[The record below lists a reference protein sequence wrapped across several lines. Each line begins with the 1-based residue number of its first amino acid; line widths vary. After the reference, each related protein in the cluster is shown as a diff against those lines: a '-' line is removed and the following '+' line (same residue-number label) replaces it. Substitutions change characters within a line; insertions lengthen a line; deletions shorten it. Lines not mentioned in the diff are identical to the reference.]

1 MGQINTNNY
10 PTVDSL
16 TDTDLLIVENA
27 THGTGTTTP
36 KQLRENAIGT
46 DPLQTTAQTVTGAI
60 NELKNSGGLPE
71 NPLSTAHG
79 GTGNSAGY
87 IQTGRST
94 QSALGTGATIE
105 GHNNTGAGT
114 YCHAEGHDNSCG
126 ANASYSHV
134 EGQSNNV
141 SGIASHAE
149 GYGCN
154 VSGNYSHAGG
164 YYSTAGYQN
173 QTAVGKYNNN
183 KSGTLFE
190 VGNGTGTSAKSNAF
204 EVYSD
209 GKTSWDNGSSKFQ
222 FTQSSGVDGYKDAGG
237 IFHAFGGDSYAL
249 VGMGKVQSYSNKL
262 ANTNVYLHRAPKD
275 GDRLFIHFPTEITD
289 SDAQIKIYDEAS
301 GTAYTLGF
309 SFWASGW
316 KLYGLCLLGIADDG
330 LGNLGLSLIYN
341 FEGGTNYIAGTG
353 IEINGSAISNTAPNY
368 GVDVDG
374 ATISSVSSGNL
385 GTYVG
390 ESKYLILY
398 FSASASPYSGGYT
411 LTLSYSGSV
420 SVQEYGTLYDGS
432 SRYNSN
438 ISAGTMLL
446 CEVTDTGTGSS
457 ADPVH
462 VNIIGKIDPNSG
474 GGNTVSK
481 TRYRIS
487 SSSWSSSA
495 NSDGYYTATM
505 TLSPTIGSSPD
516 VYVAG
521 RADDTQP
528 TDTQKT
534 QFSYLKRCKV
544 NGSTLTLYASSKPSS
559 AFYIWVEGVNGTGSG
574 DIVGNVI
581 QPNGESSGG
590 IYYVETD
597 TIRLDLSTWAASGG
611 GMYYS
616 MGKDNVLENVL
627 PANAK
632 LIGVALFAFTGMAT
646 NLFLQFTQGETNPRN
661 IYMLSPVNTFPTSG
675 SSVKL
680 RISYTF

>member
-190 VGNGTGTSAKSNAF
+190 VGNGTGTSARSNAF

-249 VGMGKVQSYSNKL
+249 VGMGQVTSYSNKV
-262 ANTNVYLHRAPKD
+262 ANTNVYLHRAPKE
-275 GDRLFIHFPTEITD
+275 GDRLFINFSQTITD

-301 GTAYTLGF
+301 GTAYTLSF
-309 SFWASGW
+309 NFWASGS
-316 KLYGLCLLGIADDG
+316 KLAGL
-330 LGNLGLSLIYN
+330 
-341 FEGGTNYIAGTG
+341 
-353 IEINGSAISNTAPNY
+353 
-368 GVDVDG
+368 
-374 ATISSVSSGNL
+374 
-385 GTYVG
+385 
-390 ESKYLILY
+390 
-398 FSASASPYSGGYT
+398 
-411 LTLSYSGSV
+411 
-420 SVQEYGTLYDGS
+420 
-432 SRYNSN
+432 
-438 ISAGTMLL
+438 
-446 CEVTDTGTGSS
+446 
-457 ADPVH
+457 
-462 VNIIGKIDPNSG
+462 
-474 GGNTVSK
+474 
-481 TRYRIS
+481 
-487 SSSWSSSA
+487 
-495 NSDGYYTATM
+495 
-505 TLSPTIGSSPD
+505 
-516 VYVAG
+516 
-521 RADDTQP
+521 
-528 TDTQKT
+528 
-534 QFSYLKRCKV
+534 
-544 NGSTLTLYASSKPSS
+544 
-559 AFYIWVEGVNGTGSG
+559 
-574 DIVGNVI
+574 
-581 QPNGESSGG
+581 
-590 IYYVETD
+590 
-597 TIRLDLSTWAASGG
+597 
-611 GMYYS
+611 
-616 MGKDNVLENVL
+616 
-627 PANAK
+627 
-632 LIGVALFAFTGMAT
+632 
-646 NLFLQFTQGETNPRN
+646 
-661 IYMLSPVNTFPTSG
+661 
-675 SSVKL
+675 
-680 RISYTF
+680 